1 MKKTILFICFI
12 TLLMSCN
19 NTKQD
24 AGANAEAAIGNI
36 MTRTSIRAYTDK
48 PVPEEMIQT
57 LLKAGMAAPTAMN
70 RQPWEFIVV
79 TERAKLDEMADSLK
93 YAKML
98 RQAPL
103 AIVVGAINHFV
114 TRDGTTVENMFWVDD
129 CSAATENILLAAHAL
144 GLGAVWTAAKDEE
157 RAAAVKAALG
167 TPDEFA
173 PLCVIPIGFPGE
185 DPAPK
190 DKWKPEKIHY
200 NKW

>member
-1 MKKTILFICFI
+1 MKKISVLICLM

-19 NTKQD
+19 NAKQST
-24 AGANAEAAIGNI
+24 AASAEAAIDNI
-36 MTRTSIRAYTDK
+36 MTRTSIRAYTDE

-79 TERAKLDEMADSLK
+79 TDRAKLDEMADSLK

-98 RQAPL
+98 RQATL
-103 AIVVGAINHFV
+103 AIVVGAKNHFV
-114 TRDGTTVENMFWVDD
+114 NRDGETVENMFWVDD

-157 RAAAVKAALG
+157 RASAVKATLG

-173 PLCVIPIGFPGE
+173 PLCVIPIGFPAE